1 MIAKIVAVGALLM
14 AFAIAAGAFG
24 AHALKDRLDEYSKG
38 VYDKAAFYH
47 LTHAMAI
54 LIVGLVAT
62 NKLISEYA
70 AEKIFLIFLAGIAIF
85 SGSLYVLA
93 LSGVRWLGAITPIG
107 GTLFIIGWIYLAY
120 SAYLNR

>member
-1 MIAKIVAVGALLM
+1 MIAKVLASGALLM

-54 LIVGLVAT
+54 LIVGLLSSQ
-62 NKLISEYA
+62 KLISEYA
-70 AEKIFLIFLAGIAIF
+70 TEKIFFLFLGGIAIF
-85 SGSLYVLA
+85 SGSLYLLA

-120 SAYLNR
+120 STYLNR

>member
-1 MIAKIVAVGALLM
+1 MIAKVIASGALLM
-14 AFAIAAGAFG
+14 ALAIAAGAFG

-47 LTHAMAI
+47 LIHAIAI
-54 LIVGLVAT
+54 LIVGLIAS

-70 AEKIFLIFLAGIAIF
+70 TEKIVFLFLGGIAIF
-85 SGSLYVLA
+85 SGSLYLLA
-93 LSGVRWLGAITPIG
+93 LTGVRWLGAITPIG
-107 GTLFIIGWIYLAY
+107 GTLFIVAWLYLAY

>member
-1 MIAKIVAVGALLM
+1 MIAKVIASGALLM

-47 LTHAMAI
+47 LIHAIAI
-54 LIVGLVAT
+54 LIIGLIAS
-62 NKLISEYA
+62 NKIISEYA
-70 AEKIFLIFLAGIAIF
+70 TEKIFFLFLGGIAIF
-85 SGSLYVLA
+85 SGSLYLLA
-93 LSGVRWLGAITPIG
+93 LTGVRWLGAITPIG
-107 GTLFIIGWIYLAY
+107 GTLFIVAWLYLAY